1 MWLSSFSEQVH
12 WASSLLCS
20 LSHIGAA
27 WNDEV
32 WIRCVSDAG
41 VWDGF
46 SHLDLKHGLS
56 GC

>member
-27 WNDEV
+27 WNNEV

-41 VWDGF
+41 VWDSF